1 MSWILVAVLA
11 YLILAVVNLGDKFI
25 LEQVVPKAKTYTFLV
40 GLAGLLIFIIAPW
53 TLTWPGW
60 LLWFIT
66 ILTGAVF
73 SAALLFFY
81 YALKDSEASRIVT
94 LVGGTVPI
102 MTLFLSIIFFKESFS
117 LRELVAILFLVAGTV
132 IISLVSTKRT
142 IWFKVKEW
150 FHTPNNKQSKSV
162 LLSLL
167 AAFCFALYWVGT
179 KYAFNNQEFF
189 SALIWIRLGSFLA
202 VLILIL
208 KKKDRQDIKNDLLK
222 SNQKKQNKFIFFG
235 AQGLAAAGS
244 ILQNYAVALGS
255 VVLVTSLQGLQYAF
269 ILIFTYLLSLFFPKI
284 IKEDQSKKVIFNK
297 IIAILLIGLGL
308 YFITT

>member
-11 YLILAVVNLGDKFI
+11 YLILAVVNLADKFI
-25 LEQVVPKAKTYTFLV
+25 LEQIVPRAKTYTFLV

-53 TLTWPGW
+53 TLSWPGW
-60 LLWFIT
+60 NLWLIT
-66 ILTGAVF
+66 ILTGATF
-73 SAALLFFY
+73 SVALLFFY
-81 YALKDSEASRIVT
+81 YALKNSEASRITT

-132 IISLVSTKRT
+132 IISIVDTKRT

-150 FHTPNNKQSKSV
+150 FHIPAPKQGKSI

-167 AAFCFALYWVGT
+167 AALCFALYWVGT
-179 KYAFNNQEFF
+179 KYTFNNQEFL

-202 VLILIL
+202 VLVLVL
-208 KKKDRQDIKNDLLK
+208 RKKDRESIKKDLLN

-235 AQGLAAAGS
+235 AQGLAAIGS
-244 ILQNYAVALGS
+244 LLQNYAVALGS

-269 ILIFTYLLSLFFPKI
+269 ILIFTFLLSLFYPKI
-284 IKEDQSKKVIFNK
+284 IKENQSKKIIIKK